1 VTLLFP
7 GREKHKQR
15 HRGSRTQDGSRP
27 PRLPWLRNLR
37 LAVAAHPRRAAVLG
51 VLGLLLIGFIATSS
65 LPMALAESYPRLA
78 LMLYPDHPQ
87 ALMTLARDQQRALA
101 AALPAP
107 PAQAAAPSGAEA
119 AAPAD
124 ATVET
129 PEDAATETPGPA
141 AGTGEP
147 AVAEALAPPPA
158 ASSEELA
165 ARRATIRDLATRTIA
180 QAPLAADAYRLLGD
194 TSGDLDATRQAMTE
208 AVARSRRETV
218 AAFWLLH
225 QAYERGDPEGVV
237 RMANVLLRTRPEL
250 NRYTLSYLNSLV
262 LTPEGRDA
270 LAAALIAQ
278 PSWRPV
284 FLGNLGQPLATS
296 DAPLT
301 LFQQLKAAGSP
312 PTEEELVPFLRA
324 RMAADKSAGAAYNI
338 WLQLLSADE
347 LAKVRPVN
355 NIDFAAAPSTLPF
368 NWSVPRSKNAFVDF
382 PPRGEANS
390 GRTLRVRFGIGR
402 VAFNGVTQV
411 TFLAPGTYRFT
422 GMQKGSM
429 SAKRGMRWQ
438 VQCYSSSVMAGQSDQ
453 LMGTA
458 RGWQEF
464 SFDVTIPDDGGCDA
478 QRLRLIHDARSTS
491 EQFASGE
498 IMFESLRIGPVPS
511 AAAATPG

>member
-7 GREKHKQR
+7 GREKHKRR
-15 HRGSRTQDGSRP
+15 HRSRTQDGARP
-27 PRLPWLRNLR
+27 PRLLWLRNLR
-37 LAVAAHPRRAAVLG
+37 LAVAAHPRRAAVFG

-87 ALMTLARDQQRALA
+87 ALMTLARGEQRALA

-107 PAQAAAPSGAEA
+107 PAQADAPSGTEA

-124 ATVET
+124 ATAET
-129 PEDAATETPGPA
+129 PEPAAAT
-141 AGTGEP
+141 GE
-147 AVAEALAPPPA
+147 AVTEPLTPPA
-158 ASSEELA
+158 SPEELA
-165 ARRATIRDLATRTIA
+165 ARRATIRDLASRTLA

-194 TSGDLDATRQAMTE
+194 TSEDLEITRQAMTE

-225 QAYERGDPEGVV
+225 QAYEGGDPDGVV

-250 NRYTLSYLNSLV
+250 DRFTLSYLNSLV

-270 LAAALIAQ
+270 LAAALLAQ
-278 PSWRPV
+278 PSWRPL
-284 FLGNLGQPLATS
+284 FLGNLGQQLAAS

-368 NWSVPRSKNAFVDF
+368 NWNVPRSRNAFVDF
-382 PPRGEANS
+382 LPRGEANA
-390 GRTLRVRFGIGR
+390 GRTLRVRFGIGQ
-402 VAFNGVTQV
+402 VGFYGVSQV

-438 VQCYSSSVMAGQSDQ
+438 VQCYSSSQMAGQSDQ
-453 LMGTA
+453 LMGTP

-464 SFDVTIPDDGGCDA
+464 AFDVTIPDDGGCDA
-478 QRLRLIHDARSTS
+478 QRLRLIHDARSAS

-498 IMFESLRIGPVPS
+498 IQFESLRLEPVAD
-511 AAAATPG
+511 AAPATPG

>member
-1 VTLLFP
+1 MTLLTP
-7 GREKHKQR
+7 GQEKHKR
-15 HRGSRTQDGSRP
+15 CHRRPRTQDGPRA
-27 PRLPWLRNLR
+27 PRLIWLRNLR
-37 LAVAAHPRRAAVLG
+37 LAIATHPRRAAALG
-51 VLGLLLIGFIATSS
+51 VIGLLLIGFIATSS

-78 LMLYPDHPQ
+78 LMLYSDHPQ
-87 ALMTLARDQQRALA
+87 ALMTLAREEQRALA
-101 AALPAP
+101 AALPSP
-107 PAQAAAPSGAEA
+107 PAQADAPSGGDADPA
-119 AAPAD
+119 AAAAEVPAP
-124 ATVET
+124 T
-129 PEDAATETPGPA
+129 
-141 AGTGEP
+141 AGTSEP
-147 AVAEALAPPPA
+147 AVAESVTPPPA
-158 ASSEELA
+158 ASPEELA
-165 ARRATIRDLATRTIA
+165 ARREAIRDLATRALA
-180 QAPLAADAYRLLGD
+180 QAPLAADAYRMLGD
-194 TSGDLDATRQAMTE
+194 TSEDLDATRRAMTE

-250 NRYTLSYLNSLV
+250 NRFTLSYLNSLV

-270 LAAALIAQ
+270 LAAALVAQ
-278 PSWRPV
+278 PSWRSP
-284 FLGNLGQPLATS
+284 FLGNLGRQLAAS

-301 LFQQLKAAGSP
+301 LFQQLKVAGSP
-312 PTEEELVPFLRA
+312 PTEEELVPFLWA

-382 PPRGEANS
+382 LPRSEANS

-402 VAFNGVTQV
+402 VAFNDVTQV

-478 QRLRLIHDARSTS
+478 QKLRLIHDARSAS
-491 EQFASGE
+491 EQFANGE
-498 IMFESLRIGPVPS
+498 IQFESLRIEPLAN

>member
-1 VTLLFP
+1 MTLLTP
-7 GREKHKQR
+7 GEEKHKRR
-15 HRGSRTQDGSRP
+15 HRRPRAQDGARP
-27 PRLPWLRNLR
+27 LRLLWLRNLR
-37 LAVAAHPRRAAVLG
+37 LAVAAHPRRAGALG
-51 VLGLLLIGFIATSS
+51 VLGLLLVGFIATSS
-65 LPMALAESYPRLA
+65 LPMALADSYPRLA
-78 LMLYPDHPQ
+78 LMLYSDHPQ
-87 ALMTLARDQQRALA
+87 ALMTLAREDHRALA

-107 PAQAAAPSGAEA
+107 PAQEASPAGAEA
-119 AAPAD
+119 AAPAEST
-124 ATVET
+124 AGT
-129 PEDAATETPGPA
+129 PDEAMAEVPTSA

-147 AVAEALAPPPA
+147 TVAEPLAPPPA
-158 ASSEELA
+158 ASPEELA
-165 ARRATIRDLATRTIA
+165 ARRETIRDLATRTLA
-180 QAPLAADAYRLLGD
+180 QAPLASDAYRMLGD
-194 TSGDLDATRQAMTE
+194 TSEDLDATRRAMTE

-225 QAYERGDPEGVV
+225 QAYERDDPEGVV
-237 RMANVLLRTRPEL
+237 RMADVLLRTRPEL

-284 FLGNLGQPLATS
+284 FLGSLGQQLATS

-312 PTEEELVPFLRA
+312 PTQVELVPFLRA

-338 WLQLLSADE
+338 WLQLLSAEE
-347 LAKVRPVN
+347 LAGVRPVN
-355 NIDFAAAPSTLPF
+355 NIDFAAPPSALPF
-368 NWSVPRSKNAFVDF
+368 NWNVPRSTNAFVDF
-382 PPRGEANS
+382 LPRNEAKS

-402 VAFNGVTQV
+402 VEFKGVSQF

-422 GMQKGSM
+422 GMQKGAM

-438 VQCYSSSVMAGQSDQ
+438 VICYYGPMVGESDQ
-453 LMGTA
+453 LMGTP
-458 RGWQEF
+458 REWREF
-464 SFDVTIPDDGGCDA
+464 SFDITIPGDGRCDG
-478 QRLRLIHDARSTS
+478 QLIRLMHDARSAS

-498 IMFESLRIGPVPS
+498 IMFESLHIEPLAN

>member
-1 VTLLFP
+1 MTLLFP
-7 GREKHKQR
+7 GREKHKRR
-15 HRGSRTQDGSRP
+15 HRRSRTQDGARP

-37 LAVAAHPRRAAVLG
+37 LAVAAHPWRAAALG
-51 VLGLLLIGFIATSS
+51 VLGLLLVGFIATSS

-87 ALMTLARDQQRALA
+87 ALMTLARDEQRALA

-107 PAQAAAPSGAEA
+107 PAQADAPSGTDA

-124 ATVET
+124 ATAET
-129 PEDAATETPGPA
+129 SSDAAAEAPA
-141 AGTGEP
+141 AATGEAITEP
-147 AVAEALAPPPA
+147 LTPPA
-158 ASSEELA
+158 ASPEELA
-165 ARRATIRDLATRTIA
+165 ARRAAIRDLASRTLA

-194 TSGDLDATRQAMTE
+194 TSEDLEITRQAMTE

-225 QAYERGDPEGVV
+225 QAYEGGDPDGVV

-250 NRYTLSYLNSLV
+250 NRFTLSYLNSLV

-270 LAAALIAQ
+270 LAAALVAQ
-278 PSWRPV
+278 PSWRLR
-284 FLGNLGQPLATS
+284 FLGNLGQQLAAS

-338 WLQLLSADE
+338 WLQLLSAED

-368 NWSVPRSKNAFVDF
+368 NWSVPRSRNAFVDF
-382 PPRGEANS
+382 LPRGEANA

-402 VAFNGVTQV
+402 VGFNGVSQV

-438 VQCYSSSVMAGQSDQ
+438 VQCYSSSQMAGQSDQ
-453 LMGTA
+453 LMGTP

-464 SFDVTIPDDGGCDA
+464 AFDVTIPDDGGCDA
-478 QRLRLIHDARSTS
+478 QRLRLIHDARSAS

-498 IMFESLRIGPVPS
+498 IQFESLRIEPVAD
-511 AAAATPG
+511 AAPATPG